1 MEDKAKVLTALIEE
15 PTRYTIDILDYSML
29 PEKMKGKKT
38 LDFLFK
44 PPTIQTLSQCALSI
58 EKLPKE
64 LLKPEKQLTLQEV
77 LPYSDV
83 IVDILCVLSYAKK
96 EAFPDWYAPFIK
108 QNCTPKE
115 IYHIFQ
121 EVSMKMQ
128 SDFFLSCFQVAKLT
142 NPMMMNKPKM
152 KKKSQKGLTL
162 TN

>member
-1 MEDKAKVLTALIEE
+1 MEDKAKVLTALIEK
-15 PTRYTIDILDYSML
+15 PTRYTIDILDHSML

-64 LLKPEKQLTLQEV
+64 LLQTDSQPTLQEV
-77 LPYSDV
+77 LPHADV
-83 IVDILCVLSYAKK
+83 IIDILCILSYAKK

-142 NPMMMNKPKM
+142 NPMRMTMP
-152 KKKSQKGLTL
+152 KKKKRGLTL